1 MNGNDI
7 TLTIVIIVI
16 FIFLF
21 IAPLLS
27 VGIQKI
33 KNNWVEY
40 RCNPIVIPFAGFF
53 GHDPSETFT
62 FCIQTMTKDFMGYL
76 LLPTHYSTT
85 LLQNIGGNLESSV
98 NDGRKMISSIRNAV
112 TDITQTIFGAFINI
126 LIETQKFTINL
137 KDIISKQIAVFTTL
151 LFMIN
156 GSMQA
161 MQSAWNGPPG
171 KLLKPLC
178 FKSNTKIQL
187 FAGEVREMK
196 HLNLGDKLK
205 DGSIIEGVLKL
216 KNTSD
221 ECFYLLDKGV
231 NDNDIFVT
239 GCHMIENDDG
249 KFIHVKKHSQSVKTN
264 LRDDFVYCLMT
275 STNRIVIGE
284 RTFWDWNDDKI
295 ENE

>member
-7 TLTIVIIVI
+7 TLTIVILVI

-27 VGIQKI
+27 VGIKKI
-33 KNNWVEY
+33 KDNWVEY
-40 RCNPIVIPFAGFF
+40 RCNPIVIPFASFF
-53 GHDPSETFT
+53 GADPSETFT
-62 FCIQTMTKDFMGYL
+62 FCIQTMVKDFMGYL
-76 LLPTHYSTT
+76 LIPSHYSTT
-85 LLQNIGGNLESSV
+85 LLQNIGGNLEGSL
-98 NDGRKMISSIRNAV
+98 NDARKMISSIRSAV
-112 TDITQTIFGAFINI
+112 TDITQTIFGLFMNI
-126 LIETQKFTINL
+126 LIEFQKFTINL
-137 KDIISKQIAVFTTL
+137 KDLISKQIAIFTTL

-161 MQSAWNGPPG
+161 MQSAWTGPPG

-178 FKSNTKIQL
+178 FKSNTKLRL
-187 FAGEVREMK
+187 FSGELREMR

-221 ECFYLLDKGV
+221 ECFYLLDKGE
-231 NDNDIFVT
+231 NKEDIFVT
-239 GCHMIENDDG
+239 GCHLIKNDDG
-249 KFIHVKKHSQSVKTN
+249 KFIPVKKHHQSKKTN
-264 LRDDFVYCLMT
+264 FKDEFVYCLMT

-284 RTFWDWNDDKI
+284 RTFWDWNDEDVTK
-295 ENE
+295 E